1 MFEIPQGKPVS
12 EPITLVEGELQAF
25 AHGAITT
32 YIGRRKTPAGHRLVR
47 GGRIVGWITEG
58 PRENEI
64 LGGVEAKNALESLED
79 GQKPRHVATS
89 YTLHELGSLAEVLP
103 EAFEHQ
109 ADRQGLKAAPNTV
122 ERLLARDLSTVIR
135 ELSAHPTV
143 RGAMAI
149 DAGMLID
156 HAGDLPGLGQ
166 EEALA
171 SEVHELLSN
180 MRPDSLSDALGMRG
194 QGHWT
199 LHSGD
204 GALLL
209 AQSGEISIAAW
220 TEKDANHARL
230 LSTAS
235 VALEGEVVAAGSHG
249 TKLPEGFTLR
259 EGRGGPDAIISMLKA
274 ALGEDVTGHIQAG
287 SSSKAVSLILLRGVP
302 VALWGPAME
311 SMEEAIMA
319 LTESKRKVKLIR
331 FPAGTIVS
339 RKSGTVDGFSI
350 YDFTER
356 LATVRTRSEARQA
369 SLKALLDE
377 LLGFEAGIE
386 ALRAARSKMTFSAD
400 GADIAQPLPVM
411 GDEAV
416 SAVDAGLRRRL
427 EQAEHTIDELN
438 KAKAVLETQVKSVE
452 KKREAAQIVAREASE
467 TRQENTVA
475 LEEAHAKLNT
485 MQVDLAHARSQA
497 EEAEARAERLMR
509 RVNELEH
516 QVSERAA
523 ELAKAVGDAASSEA
537 LHEMIESLALKEAS
551 LQANLTEG
559 SQRLTNIRQQSEDEE
574 RRLRVLTEQVNT
586 TRERHA
592 RTQAD
597 LLALQEQ
604 VHLNNLELEAVR
616 NEEKQ
621 VRQRTD
627 EDRQRRAEDEARRAN
642 LQAELRELMDERR
655 TLLRELGDLGARRG
669 HSEAELASLVDKA
682 SALAEAHEE
691 ALADIQEAERLRARL
706 AEEPLAQ
713 ALLDDNTTFQGLGPV
728 LDRLEHA
735 RSLGYSVTLLDRAV
749 ERALQVIQ
757 STVDHVAATPRHLL
771 SSEVMTLLERQVPQ
785 TAGAVRGLARWSVQ
799 QRLEHQLGET
809 VNHVVLDLE
818 HLLED
823 FDRSITMLRRIRN
836 VLEQIERLG
845 APSHE
850 VQALLANCQ
859 RPEALPSLA
868 QGTRRLIQV
877 ALDDIY
883 LEADQRDAGEAIG
896 LEETARVLEEL
907 ITQLD
912 ASGLTDGRPHGLM
925 WEFQRDGY
933 LPFERDAMPVEQR
946 IPVSEEMMEDLEPTL
961 INAEVVSL
969 VETEQRPTT
978 DEEGWSALPAPIDD
992 EDTEAETQE
1001 PVLAPSAHDRSLEDE
1016 RASLEAELARL
1027 DAERHHRA
1035 TTAPRAAAPTPGDAA
1050 LASLESKL
1058 SNLDF

>member
-1 MFEIPQGKPVS
+1 MFELPQGTPVNES
-12 EPITLVEGELQAF
+12 ITLTEGELQPF
-25 AHGAITT
+25 AHGVISS
-32 YIGRRKTPAGHRLVR
+32 YVGRRKTPVGHRLVR
-47 GGRIVGWITEG
+47 GGRIVGWVAEADDKKVM
-58 PRENEI
+58 
-64 LGGVEAKNALESLED
+64 LGGSEARTALEDLEAN
-79 GQKPRHVATS
+79 QKVRHLATS
-89 YTLHELGSLAEVLP
+89 YSIGGLGRLADVLP

-109 ADRQGLKAAPNTV
+109 ADRQGLGPASNVV
-122 ERLLARDLSTVIR
+122 ERLLSRDLSTVIR
-135 ELSAHPTV
+135 ELAAHTTV

-149 DAGMLID
+149 DTGMLID
-156 HAGDLPGLGQ
+156 HAGDLPGLGA
-166 EEALA
+166 EETLA
-171 SEVHELLSN
+171 SELHELLSG
-180 MRPDSLSDALGMRG
+180 MRPESLASELGMKG

-209 AQSGEISIAAW
+209 AQSGDISVAVW

-230 LSTAS
+230 LSSAS
-235 VALEGEVVAAGSHG
+235 IALEGGLVAAGSHG
-249 TKLPEGFTLR
+249 SKLPEGFTLR
-259 EGRGGPDAIISMLKA
+259 DGRGGPDAVISMLKA
-274 ALGEDVTGHIQAG
+274 GIDEEVTGHIQSG
-287 SSSKAVSLILLRGVP
+287 SSSKSVSLILSRGVP
-302 VALWGPAME
+302 VALWAPSADTMNDAM
-311 SMEEAIMA
+311 MG

-339 RKSGTVDGFSI
+339 GSSGTLDAFTLSGFMN
-350 YDFTER
+350 E

-369 SLKALLDE
+369 SLKALLDD
-377 LLGFEAGIE
+377 LLGFEAGLE
-386 ALRAARSKMTFSAD
+386 TLRKQRSKLTFKSD
-400 GADIAQPLPVM
+400 GADIAEPLPVM
-411 GDEAV
+411 GDQAV

-427 EQAEHTIDELN
+427 EKAEQTIDELN
-438 KAKAVLETQVKSVE
+438 KVKAVLESQVKATE
-452 KKREAAQIVAREASE
+452 KKREAAQIVAREATE

-475 LEEAHAKLNT
+475 LEEANAQLNS
-485 MQVDLAHARSQA
+485 MQVDLAQARSQS
-497 EEAEARAERLMR
+497 EEAGARAERLMR

-523 ELAKAVGDAASSEA
+523 ELAKAIGDAASSEA
-537 LHEMIESLALKEAS
+537 LHEMIESLALKEAE
-551 LQANLTEG
+551 LQANLSEG
-559 SQRLTNIRQQSEDEE
+559 SERLTTIRQQSDDEE

-592 RTQAD
+592 RAQAD
-597 LLALQEQ
+597 LLSLQEQ
-604 VHLNNLELEAVR
+604 VHVNNLELDAIR
-616 NEEKQ
+616 TEEKHA
-621 VRQRTD
+621 RQRT
-627 EDRQRRAEDEARRAN
+627 EDDRVRRSEDEARRSH
-642 LQAELRELMDERR
+642 LQSELRELMDERR

-669 HSEAELASLVDKA
+669 HAEAELSTLVDKA
-682 SALAEAHEE
+682 TSLAEAHEE

-713 ALLDDNTTFQGLGPV
+713 ALLDDNNTFQGLGPV
-728 LDRLEHA
+728 LERLEHA

-809 VNHVVLDLE
+809 VSHVVLDLE

-836 VLEQIERLG
+836 VLEQVERLG

-859 RPEALPSLA
+859 RPEALPTLA

-912 ASGLTDGRPHGLM
+912 ASGLTDGRPHGMM

-933 LPFERDAMPVEQR
+933 LPFERESIPSEQR
-946 IPVSEEMMEDLEPTL
+946 IPVSDDMMDDLAASL
-961 INAEVVSL
+961 LNAEVVAAVTDTKEAS
-969 VETEQRPTT
+969 V
-978 DEEGWSALPAPIDD
+978 DEEGWADLPPPASTEESVTSVDVTTPTNNHDD
-992 EDTEAETQE
+992 LDE
-1001 PVLAPSAHDRSLEDE
+1001 E
-1016 RASLEAELARL
+1016 RARLEAELARL
-1027 DAERHHRA
+1027 DADRMHREA
-1035 TTAPRAAAPTPGDAA
+1035 STPASTPVPADAA
-1050 LASLESKL
+1050 LADLESKL